1 MPMMMPGGSEEAGQ
15 PPSGFVR
22 VAPQVAD
29 ALAAGRP
36 VVALETAIVTHGL
49 PRPANVETAL
59 AVEAAVRQRGA
70 TPATIGVSAGRLTVG
85 LHLDEIRALGERG
98 GVRKCSVRDLPV
110 ALAQGAWGGTTVAAT
125 AWAAAR
131 AGIEVFVTGGIG
143 GVHREAAATFDVSA
157 DLVVLGSTPVT
168 VVCAGAK
175 SVLDLPATLEYLETA
190 GVPVLGY
197 GTSEFPA
204 FYVRSSGLPV
214 DAQVETATEAARV
227 IRAARALGQRG
238 GLLVCV
244 PPPVEHAL
252 DPQRFEEYLTA
263 ALVEAKQAGVRGKDV
278 TPFLLSRLEQASA
291 GETLRTNIA
300 LIHRNAQIGA
310 QIAVALAGEHTSQAP
325 GERPPPSAW

>member
-1 MPMMMPGGSEEAGQ
+1 MQ
-15 PPSGFVR
+15 PPSGHFH
-22 VAPQVAD
+22 VAPQVAK

-36 VVALETAIVTHGL
+36 VVALETALLTHGL
-49 PRPANVETAL
+49 PRPVNVETAL
-59 AVEAAVRQRGA
+59 AVEAAVRRQGA
-70 TPATIGVSAGRLTVG
+70 TPATIGVAAGRLTVG
-85 LHLDEIRALGERG
+85 LNPDQICALGERA

-157 DLVVLGSTPVT
+157 DLVVLGSAPVT

-175 SVLDLPATLEYLETA
+175 SVLDLAATLEFLETA

-197 GTSEFPA
+197 GTHEFPA
-204 FYVRSSGLPV
+204 FYVRSSGLSL
-214 DAQVETATEAARV
+214 DAQVDDATQAAHV
-227 IRAARALGQRG
+227 IRTARALGLRS

-244 PPPVEHAL
+244 PPPHEHAL

-263 ALVEAKQAGVRGKDV
+263 ALAEAKQAGVRGKEV

-300 LIHRNAQIGA
+300 LIHQNAQIGA
-310 QIAVALAGEHTSQAP
+310 QIAVALAGEHAKGEP
-325 GERPPPSAW
+325 G